1 MSGLPSLSKSPTAT
15 ERGRPGRRCRGKR
28 GAVPALVRSH
38 RRAAAH
44 QGAWDLLPSVVPRR
58 QPRLSARPAAH
69 ARVCARHLCALRR
82 AHRASLFPR
91 AARRGAAVAR
101 QRAGRS
107 RPRARGGRARMKAM
121 LLAAGRGERLRPI
134 TDSTPKPLVRVGG
147 RPLIAWHLAA
157 LARAGIREV
166 VINLSWLGAQ
176 VRATLGDGRD
186 YGVLI
191 IYSDE
196 GPVPLET
203 GGGIFRAVP
212 LLGPGPFLVVNAD
225 IWTDIDFAALTLE
238 EGAHARLLLIP
249 NPPHHPRGDFGLEGD
264 LVGTR
269 DTDRYTYSGVGVYRP
284 EFFGGCIPGS
294 FPLLPLLNRAIAAA
308 AVRGQVHR
316 GEWCDVGTVERLA
329 SLDARLRALQ

>member
-1 MSGLPSLSKSPTAT
+1 M
-15 ERGRPGRRCRGKR
+15 R
-28 GAVPALVRSH
+28 
-38 RRAAAH
+38 
-44 QGAWDLLPSVVPRR
+44 
-58 QPRLSARPAAH
+58 
-69 ARVCARHLCALRR
+69 
-82 AHRASLFPR
+82 
-91 AARRGAAVAR
+91 
-101 QRAGRS
+101 
-107 RPRARGGRARMKAM
+107 AM
-121 LLAAGRGERLRPI
+121 LLAAGRGERMRPI
-134 TDSTPKPLVRVGG
+134 TDSTPKPLVQVGG

-166 VINLSWLGAQ
+166 VINLSWLGDQ

-186 YGVLI
+186 YGVSI
-191 IYSDE
+191 TYSDE

-225 IWTDIDFAALTLE
+225 IWTDIDFAAVALE
-238 EGAHARLLLIP
+238 EHAHARLLLIP

-264 LVGTR
+264 LVVTR

-284 EFFGGCIPGS
+284 EFFGGCTPGG

-308 AVRGQVHR
+308 LVRGQVHR

-329 SLDARLRALQ
+329 SLDARVRALQ